1 MASRTA
7 RAIPTSTPSC
17 CAACIPSAHPEHC
30 LNTLTST
37 TCRTGIDHVILL
49 VEGAGDRARTL
60 ENITRLGA
68 EILPLLQGS
77 TPRTSG

>member
-1 MASRTA
+1 
-7 RAIPTSTPSC
+7 
-17 CAACIPSAHPEHC
+17 
-30 LNTLTST
+30 
-37 TCRTGIDHVILL
+37 VILL